1 MCRTDI
7 CNAESIQLLEMA
19 GINFKSHIKQGIN
32 HRRFGELLT
41 MSGLVLSP
49 SMSWITFHGIYDFAY
64 LLRILL
70 GYDLPETY
78 SEFLDLLKIFIP
90 HFYDIKAIMGDCHEL
105 SGGLNRVAQQMDV
118 GCETVK

>member
-1 MCRTDI
+1 
-7 CNAESIQLLEMA
+7 MA
-19 GINFKSHIKQGIN
+19 GINFKSHSKQGIN

-49 SMSWITFHGIYDFAY
+49 SLSWITFHGVYDFAY

-78 SEFLDLLKIFIP
+78 NEFLDLLRIFIP
-90 HFYDIKAIMGDCHEL
+90 HFYDIKAIMGDCCEL

-118 GCETVK
+118 GNEQVE

>member
-1 MCRTDI
+1 
-7 CNAESIQLLEMA
+7 
-19 GINFKSHIKQGIN
+19 
-32 HRRFGELLT
+32 

-78 SEFLDLLKIFIP
+78 NEFLDLLKIFIP

-118 GCETVK
+118 GSETVK